1 MSFELLRGG
10 CVRSGG
16 LRGLCLN
23 IKSGGFDFDF
33 SRRELPSMP
42 IDSNR
47 GLVDCMF
54 SVQFTSLARA
64 AVLMGIVQLAL
75 TIERIRF

>member
-1 MSFELLRGG
+1 
-10 CVRSGG
+10 
-16 LRGLCLN
+16 
-23 IKSGGFDFDF
+23 
-33 SRRELPSMP
+33 MP